1 MRKVIVSMVAFSMV
15 LCCSCVFAKDVVFS
29 WTCQDPK
36 VTAVRVQS
44 NGEDEGLWTVL
55 DPSVTSYTFTGVDT
69 SVENIFNIQSTR
81 DGESWS
87 STKSMVLK
95 AQTPDTYD
103 SSSVMV
109 VGPETPRGG
118 ESERILS
125 YHWSQIGDTAQ
136 YNWFSFRFNDG
147 TWYVVDSNTTVVE
160 FHTYSEDDPVLQ
172 VRASVDG
179 RKWTKRTT
187 SYDPEGLYDEDNLP
201 TQGWTIR
208 AQAGAQWPFL
218 AAFLIP
224 KRAVVAYY
232 NSNRLS
238 TALSVELG
246 ASYETKRG
254 NGYGFTFQYTFTPTE
269 KDAAFEVYSME
280 LLYSRMLYHTKRY
293 EAFQLNLEV
302 GLGPALCIY
311 DKVGSFG
318 FRARLGLNGRVN
330 IADGLYLTT
339 GFDVNAAFEPDLHNE
354 DEVRL
359 GTTLYLT
366 LPLRVGL
373 VYSFKDVAD

>member
-1 MRKVIVSMVAFSMV
+1 MKKVIVSMLVSFM
-15 LCCSCVFAKDVVFS
+15 LCCACAFAKDVVFS
-29 WTCQDPK
+29 WTCQDPR
-36 VTAVRVQS
+36 VVAVRVQA
-44 NGEDEGLWTVL
+44 NGEEEGLWTVL
-55 DPSVTSYTFTGVDT
+55 DPSVTSYTFTGIDT
-69 SVENIFNIQSTR
+69 SVDNTFNIQSSR

-87 STKSMVLK
+87 STKGMVLK
-95 AQTPDTYD
+95 AQTSEACDEPAM
-103 SSSVMV
+103 MV
-109 VGPETPRGG
+109 VGPETPWGG
-118 ESERILS
+118 EGEERSLS
-125 YHWSQIGDTAQ
+125 YRWSQIGDTTH
-136 YNWFSFRFNDG
+136 YNWFSFRFDDG
-147 TWYVVDSNTTVVE
+147 PWYVVDSNTTGVE
-160 FHTYSEDDPVLQ
+160 YHTYGDDPILQ

-179 RKWTKRTT
+179 RKWTRRTT
-187 SYDPEGLYDEDNLP
+187 TYDPDGLYDEDNLP

-208 AQAGAQWPFL
+208 MQAGAQWPFL

-224 KRAVVAYY
+224 KRSVVAYY
-232 NSNRLS
+232 NSNRLD
-238 TALSVELG
+238 TAVSVELG
-246 ASYETKRG
+246 ASYETKGG
-254 NGYGFTFQYTFTPTE
+254 NGYGFAFQYTSTPTA
-269 KDAAFEVYSME
+269 KDAAFEVYSLE

-318 FRARLGLNGRVN
+318 FRARLGLDGRVN
-330 IADGLYLTT
+330 IADNLYLAT
-339 GFDVNAAFEPDLHNE
+339 GFDVNAAFEPDLHDE